1 MSVLAA
7 APTLGQAPLWYL
19 ARSTGMVSFV
29 LLTVALC
36 LGIAST
42 QRALASPSWPRFAT
56 QGLHRNVSLL
66 GLAFLG
72 VHIVTTILDGYVN
85 ISWWAVVVPGIS
97 HYRGTW
103 VALGTIAFDIIVAV
117 IATSLVRLR
126 MNATYWRWLHLT
138 VYAAWPLAWLHFLK
152 TGTDAAHGKFGLW
165 IAITAAVLVGV
176 AVAARTSLRDD
187 PAPVRSV
194 VR

>member
-1 MSVLAA
+1 VS
-7 APTLGQAPLWYL
+7 APTLGKAPLWYL
-19 ARSTGMVSFV
+19 SRSTGLVSFV
-29 LLTVALC
+29 LVTAALG

-42 QRALASPSWPRFAT
+42 QRALASPRWPRFAT

-66 GLAFLG
+66 ALAFLG
-72 VHIVTTILDGYVN
+72 VHIVTTIADSYVN
-85 ISWWAVVVPGIS
+85 ISWWAAFVPGAS

-103 VALGTIAFDIIVAV
+103 VALGTIAFDVIVAV
-117 IATSLVRLR
+117 IVSSLYRQR
-126 MNATYWRWLHLT
+126 MNATSWRWLHYT

-152 TGTDAAHGKFGLW
+152 TGTDAAHGRFGLW
-165 IAITAAVLVGV
+165 IALGAAAVVGG
-176 AVAARTSLRDD
+176 AVGARTTLRDD

>member
-1 MSVLAA
+1 MTVLAA

-19 ARSTGMVSFV
+19 SRSTGVVSFV
-29 LLTVALC
+29 LMSLALC

-56 QGLHRNVSLL
+56 QGLHRNVALL
-66 GLAFLG
+66 GLAFL
-72 VHIVTTILDGYVN
+72 VLHIVTTVTDGYVA
-85 ISWWAVVVPGIS
+85 ISWWSAVVPGIA

-103 VALGTIAFDIIVAV
+103 VALGTVAFDLLLAV
-117 IATSLVRLR
+117 VLISLVRLR
-126 MNATYWRWLHLT
+126 MNATAWRRLHLT
-138 VYAAWPLAWLHFLK
+138 VYLAWPLAWVHFLK
-152 TGTDAAHGKFGLW
+152 TGTDAAHGRFGLW
-165 IAITAAVLVGV
+165 VALAAAVLVGG
-176 AVAARTSLRDD
+176 AVGARTTLRDD

>member
-1 MSVLAA
+1 
-7 APTLGQAPLWYL
+7 
-19 ARSTGMVSFV
+19 
-29 LLTVALC
+29 
-36 LGIAST
+36 
-42 QRALASPSWPRFAT
+42 
-56 QGLHRNVSLL
+56 
-66 GLAFLG
+66 
-72 VHIVTTILDGYVN
+72 
-85 ISWWAVVVPGIS
+85 
-97 HYRGTW
+97 
-103 VALGTIAFDIIVAV
+103 
-117 IATSLVRLR
+117 
-126 MNATYWRWLHLT
+126 MNATYWRRLHLT

>member
-1 MSVLAA
+1 MS

-19 ARSTGMVSFV
+19 SRSTGIVSFV
-29 LLTVALC
+29 LVTVSLG

-42 QRALASPSWPRFAT
+42 QRALASPRWPRFAT

-66 GLAFLG
+66 ALGFLG
-72 VHIVTTILDGYVN
+72 VHIGTTIADGYVD
-85 ISWWAVVVPGIS
+85 ISWWAAVVPGVS

-103 VALGTIAFDIIVAV
+103 VALGTLAFDTILAV
-117 IATSLVRLR
+117 IVTSLFRLR
-126 MNATYWRWLHLT
+126 MNATYWRWLHYT
-138 VYAAWPLAWLHFLK
+138 VYAAWPLAWLHFLE
-152 TGTDAAHGKFGLW
+152 TGTDAAHGRFGVW
-165 IAITAAVLVGV
+165 VAIGSAVVVGG
-176 AVAARTSLRDD
+176 AVGARTGLRDD

>member
-1 MSVLAA
+1 VS

-19 ARSTGMVSFV
+19 SRSTGIVSFV
-29 LLTVALC
+29 LLTLSLV

-42 QRALASPSWPRFAT
+42 QRALASPRWPRFAT

-66 GLAFLG
+66 ALGFLIT
-72 VHIVTTILDGYVN
+72 HIVTTVMDSFVD
-85 ISWWAVVVPGIS
+85 ISWWAAVVPGVS

-103 VALGTIAFDIIVAV
+103 VSLGTIAFDIIVAV
-117 IATSLVRLR
+117 IVTSLYRLR
-126 MNATYWRWLHLT
+126 MNATYWRWLHYT

-152 TGTDAAHGKFGLW
+152 TGTDAAHGRFGLW
-165 IAITAAVLVGV
+165 IAIAAAALVGAAVG
-176 AVAARTSLRDD
+176 ARTTLRDD

>member
-1 MSVLAA
+1 MA

-19 ARSTGMVSFV
+19 SRSTGIVSFV

-42 QRALASPSWPRFAT
+42 RRALASPAWPRFAT

-66 GLAFLG
+66 GIGFL
-72 VHIVTTILDGYVN
+72 VAHVVVTIADGFVP
-85 ISWWAVVVPGIS
+85 ISWWNTLIPFTSGGYKQNLWTGV
-97 HYRGTW
+97 GTL
-103 VALGTIAFDIIVAV
+103 ASDLMLAIVL
-117 IATSLVRLR
+117 TSLLRLR
-126 MNATYWRWLHLT
+126 MSAGVWRWVHLSS
-138 VYAAWPLAWLHFLK
+138 YAAWPLAWLHFLK
-152 TGTDAAHGKFGLW
+152 NGTDSAHGSFGLW
-165 IAITAAVLVGV
+165 IASAAAVLVGG
-176 AVAARTSLRDD
+176 ATGARATLRDD

>member
-1 MSVLAA
+1 MTVLAA

-19 ARSTGMVSFV
+19 SRSSGMVSFALV
-29 LLTVALC
+29 TVTLC

-66 GLAFLG
+66 ALAFLL
-72 VHIVTTILDGYVN
+72 VHIVTTITDGYVS
-85 ISWWAVVVPGIS
+85 ISWWSAVVPGVS

-103 VALGTIAFDIIVAV
+103 VALGTIAFDIVLAV
-117 IATSLVRLR
+117 ILTSLVRLR
-126 MNATYWRWLHLT
+126 ISAKVWRRLHLT
-138 VYAAWPLAWLHFLK
+138 VYLAWPLAWLHFLK
-152 TGTDAAHGKFGLW
+152 TGTDAAHGRFGLW
-165 IAITAAVLVGV
+165 IAIIAAALVGAAVG
-176 AVAARTSLRDD
+176 ARTTLRDD
-187 PAPVRSV
+187 PSPVRSV

>member
-1 MSVLAA
+1 MA
-7 APTLGQAPLWYL
+7 APTLDQAPLWYL
-19 ARSTGMVSFV
+19 SRSTGVVSFV
-29 LLTVALC
+29 LITVTLC

-56 QGLHRNVSLL
+56 QALHRNVSLL
-66 GLAFLG
+66 GLAFLA
-72 VHIVTTILDGYVN
+72 VHVVATVADGYVD
-85 ISWWAVVVPGIS
+85 ISWWSVVVPGAS
-97 HYRGTW
+97 DYRTLW
-103 VALGTIAFDIIVAV
+103 VACGTLAFDLVVAV

-126 MNATYWRWLHLT
+126 MNAAAWRWTHYT

-152 TGTDAAHGKFGLW
+152 TGTDAGHGHFGLW
-165 IAITAAVLVGV
+165 VAIVAAAVVGA
-176 AVAARTSLRDD
+176 AVGARTTLRDD

>member
-1 MSVLAA
+1 MS

-19 ARSTGMVSFV
+19 SRSTGIVSFV
-29 LLTVALC
+29 LVTVSLG

-42 QRALASPSWPRFAT
+42 QRALASPRWPRFAT

-66 GLAFLG
+66 ALAFLG
-72 VHIVTTILDGYVN
+72 VHICTTIADSYVN
-85 ISWWAVVVPGIS
+85 ISWWAAVVPGVS

-103 VALGTIAFDIIVAV
+103 VALGTLAFDIILAV
-117 IATSLVRLR
+117 VVTSLYRLR
-126 MNATYWRWLHLT
+126 MNATYWRWMHYT

-152 TGTDAAHGKFGLW
+152 TGTDAAHGRFGLW
-165 IAITAAVLVGV
+165 IAIGAAMVVGAAVG
-176 AVAARTSLRDD
+176 ARTTLRDD

>member
-1 MSVLAA
+1 MS

-19 ARSTGMVSFV
+19 SRSTGIVSFV
-29 LLTVALC
+29 LVTASLC

-42 QRALASPSWPRFAT
+42 QRALASPRWPRFAT

-66 GLAFLG
+66 ALAFLG
-72 VHIVTTILDGYVN
+72 VHIGTTIADSYVD
-85 ISWWAVVVPGIS
+85 IGWWAAVVPGVS

-103 VALGTIAFDIIVAV
+103 VALGTVAFDIILAV
-117 IATSLVRLR
+117 IVSSLYRLR
-126 MNATYWRWLHLT
+126 MNATAWRWLHYT
-138 VYAAWPLAWLHFLK
+138 VYLAWPLAWLHFLK

-165 IAITAAVLVGV
+165 IAIAAAALVGAAVG
-176 AVAARTSLRDD
+176 ARTTLRDD

>member
-1 MSVLAA
+1 MA

-19 ARSTGMVSFV
+19 SRSTGIVSFV
-29 LLTVALC
+29 LITLTLC

-56 QGLHRNVSLL
+56 QRLHRNVSLL

-72 VHIVTTILDGYVN
+72 VHVVATIAAGYVD
-85 ISWWAVVVPGIS
+85 ISWWSVLVPGASDYRTLWVACGTLALDLVVAVV
-97 HYRGTW
+97 
-103 VALGTIAFDIIVAV
+103 
-117 IATSLVRLR
+117 ATSLMRLR
-126 MNATYWRWLHLT
+126 MSATAWRLVHYS
-138 VYAAWPLAWLHFLK
+138 VYAAWPFAWLHFLK
-152 TGTDAAHGKFGLW
+152 TGTDSAHGRFGLW
-165 IAITAAVLVGV
+165 IAIAAAAIVG
-176 AVAARTSLRDD
+176 AAAGARTTLRDE